1 MSSELRATL
10 AISQTEALTGT
21 SRTLTLPGG
30 RKVTVNVPAGAY
42 DSQVIRVEDGTSIL
56 LLSLSIIQAG
66 GPGLNT
72 SPDSDDLTVA
82 ASNPYLQTSSGSIPN
97 PYLQNAPVHTQYS
110 YVQSPTPPPPS
121 FYSQNQGQL
130 AFPPTSSKGTAWRL
144 LSPRNIVLAGLVLLL
159 VVVGIVGATVFT
171 HNNPANNTNVAATA
185 TAVARAHITATAQ
198 AQATATASFI
208 AANPNPYPPHRGT
221 LVLSDALRPDSSH
234 NGWDRGG
241 TCVFKDDGYHAS
253 VSSTNFFNSCLNSK
267 TNFSNFTYQVTMKI
281 IKGNAGGIVFR
292 ADTVNSKY
300 YLLRVGEEGL
310 YVFSQYVD
318 NVGAHAKILS
328 RSFCLA
334 CHLGL
339 NQTNVIAVAAEGH
352 SITLFVNNQ
361 QIASI
366 KDSSYDRGQIGVLAY
381 PYSDLTEVVYTN
393 AKVWTF

>member
-10 AISQTEALTGT
+10 AISQAEAFTGT

-42 DSQVIRVEDGTSIL
+42 DGQVIRVEDAASTL
-56 LLSLSIIQAG
+56 LLSLSIMQAG

-82 ASNPYLQTSSGSIPN
+82 ASNPYPQTPSGSIPN
-97 PYLQNAPVHTQYS
+97 PYLQNAPVHTPYP
-110 YVQSPTPPPPS
+110 YVQSLTPPPPD
-121 FYSQNQGQL
+121 FYSQNQGQP
-130 AFPPTSSKGTAWRL
+130 AFSPASSKGTASRL
-144 LSPRNIVLAGLVLLL
+144 LSPRSVVLVGLVLLL
-159 VVVGIVGATVFT
+159 VVAGVVGAVVFT
-171 HNNPANNTNVAATA
+171 RNNPASNINVAATT
-185 TAVARAHITATAQ
+185 TAVARTHITATAQ

-221 LVLSDALRPDSSH
+221 LVLSDSLRPNNNN

-253 VSSTNFFNSCLNSK
+253 VSNTNLFNYCLNSK

-292 ADTVNSKY
+292 ADRVNSKY
-300 YLLRVGEEGL
+300 YLFRVGEEGL
-310 YVFSQYVD
+310 YVLNQYVD
-318 NVGAHAKILS
+318 NVGAHSKILS
-328 RSFCLA
+328 RSLCLA

-339 NQTNVIAVAAEGH
+339 NQTNVIAVVAEGH
-352 SITLFVNNQ
+352 TITLFINNQ

-366 KDSSYDRGQIGVLAY
+366 NDSSYARGQIGVIAY

-393 AKVWTF
+393 AMVWTF